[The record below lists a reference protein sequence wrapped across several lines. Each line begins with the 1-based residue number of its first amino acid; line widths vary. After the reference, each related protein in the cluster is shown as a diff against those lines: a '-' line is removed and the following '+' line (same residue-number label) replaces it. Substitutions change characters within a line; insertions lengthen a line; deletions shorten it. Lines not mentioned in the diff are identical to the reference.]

1 MRLSLRKPKE
11 DTWEISRKQYVML
24 ENVGDEN
31 LTLNLA
37 SGKFRFDKGR
47 QFRFRRD
54 ILDDKAIHALLDA
67 RKLVIVDE

>member
-11 DTWEISRKQYVML
+11 DTWEISRKQYVLL
-24 ENVGDEN
+24 ENIGDKN
-31 LTLNLA
+31 LMLNLA

-54 ILDDKAIHALLDA
+54 ILDDEAVQAYLDA
-67 RKLVIVDE
+67 RQLAIVDE